1 MIDRRRFLGIAAG
14 AGAGFAITPQ
24 LLRTFQQAGGSL
36 VQQGGRLIQRAIPS
50 TGELLPV
57 VGLGFS
63 NHAGCADPAALMEV
77 LKTFSENG
85 GRFFD
90 TNFANEQKSQDTIVE
105 ILNEFGN
112 RDKLFLSWRGY
123 SPGPR
128 PDAAAVKAHIE
139 TSLARLKASRLDM
152 VDLPNTPI
160 FNSSHWAVLKEAKK
174 EGRIRYIS
182 AGVGTQTDTTE
193 LESLVRS
200 ESIDF
205 ISFPYAIDN
214 RGVEEKILPFAL
226 ERKIAVMV
234 HWPFGGAGGQSCVS
248 DRGLFGRVGNTPLP
262 AWASEFD
269 AKTWAQFFLK
279 YVISHPAVTVARVG
293 TTKPHHMLDNIG
305 GGIGRLPNEAMRK
318 RMAEFIDDI
327 PLAVAPVLLERYVGE
342 YRATSGLSAT
352 FRRDEA
358 TLFVKLGNN
367 PEVPLVARS
376 VLRFSDRQGSI
387 FEFKVVRPGPGPAT
401 VATSA
406 ILERSGEK
414 ILLEKK

>member
-1 MIDRRRFLGIAAG
+1 MIDRRRFLGLAAAG
-14 AGAGFAITPQ
+14 AGGLALTPE
-24 LLRTFQQAGGSL
+24 LLRAL
-36 VQQGGRLIQRAIPS
+36 QQGGGGLVEQGGKLIQRAIPS
-50 TGELLPV
+50 TGEMLPV

-63 NHAGCADPAALMEV
+63 NHAGCADPAALQEV
-77 LKTFSENG
+77 LKTFSANG

-90 TNFANEQKSQDTIVE
+90 TNFANEPKSQDAIFA

-123 SPGPR
+123 APGPR
-128 PDAAAVKAHIE
+128 PDAAAVKAHIDS
-139 TSLARLKASRLDM
+139 SLARLKTSRLDM
-152 VDLPNTPI
+152 VDLPNTPV
-160 FNSSHWAVLKEAKK
+160 FDSSHWAVLKAAKK

-182 AGVGTQTDTTE
+182 AGVGAASDTAA
-193 LESLVRS
+193 LESLLRT

-205 ISFPYAIDN
+205 LSFPYAIDN
-214 RGVEEKILPFAL
+214 RAVEEKILPFAL

-248 DRGLFGRVGNTPLP
+248 DRGLFGRVANTPLP
-262 AWASEFD
+262 AWAAEFD

-342 YRATSGLSAT
+342 YRSASGLTAT
-352 FRRDEA
+352 VRRDES
-358 TLFVKLGNN
+358 TLFIKLGNK

-387 FEFKVVRPGPGPAT
+387 FEFKIARPGPGPAVVT
-401 VATSA
+401 TGA
-406 ILERSGEK
+406 ILERGGEK

>member
-1 MIDRRRFLGIAAG
+1 
-14 AGAGFAITPQ
+14 
-24 LLRTFQQAGGSL
+24 
-36 VQQGGRLIQRAIPS
+36 
-50 TGELLPV
+50 
-57 VGLGFS
+57 
-63 NHAGCADPAALMEV
+63 
-77 LKTFSENG
+77 
-85 GRFFD
+85 
-90 TNFANEQKSQDTIVE
+90 
-105 ILNEFGN
+105 
-112 RDKLFLSWRGY
+112 
-123 SPGPR
+123 
-128 PDAAAVKAHIE
+128 VKAHIE
-139 TSLARLKASRLDM
+139 ASLARLNAPRLDM

-182 AGVGTQTDTTE
+182 AGVGTQTDTSE
-193 LESLVRS
+193 LESLLRS

-226 ERKIAVMV
+226 ERKVAVMV

-248 DRGLFGRVGNTPLP
+248 DRGLFARVANTPLP
-262 AWASEFD
+262 AWAAEFD
-269 AKTWAQFFLK
+269 ARTWAQFFLK

-342 YRATSGLSAT
+342 YGSASGLTAT
-352 FRRDEA
+352 VRRDGE
-358 TLFVKLGNN
+358 TIFVKLGNN

-387 FEFKVVRPGPGPAT
+387 FEFKIARPGPGPAVVT
-401 VATSA
+401 TGA
-406 ILERSGEK
+406 ILERGGEK

>member
-1 MIDRRRFLGIAAG
+1 MIDRRKFLGIAAG
-14 AGAGFAITPQ
+14 AGAGLALTPQ
-24 LLRTFQQAGGSL
+24 LLRAFHEAGGSL
-36 VQQGGRLIQRAIPS
+36 VQQGGKLIQRAIPS
-50 TGELLPV
+50 TGEMLPV

-63 NHAGCADPAALMEV
+63 NHAGCADPAALKEV

-90 TNFANEQKSQDTIVE
+90 TNFANEQKSQDAIVA

-123 SPGPR
+123 APGPR
-128 PDAAAVKAHIE
+128 PDAAAVKAHID
-139 TSLARLKASRLDM
+139 TSLTRLNVSRLDM
-152 VDLPNTPI
+152 VDLPHTPV
-160 FNSSHWAVLKEAKK
+160 FGPEHWSVLKEAKK
-174 EGRIRYIS
+174 AGRIRYIS
-182 AGVGTQTDTTE
+182 AGVTGADISE
-193 LESLVRS
+193 LEALVRS
-200 ESIDF
+200 EPVDF
-205 ISFPYAIDN
+205 FSLAYAIDN
-214 RGVEEKILPFAL
+214 RGAEEKILPFAL
-226 ERKIAVMV
+226 ERKIGVMV

-262 AWASEFD
+262 AWAAEFD

-327 PLAVAPVLLERYVGE
+327 PLAVAPLLLDRYVGE
-342 YRATSGLSAT
+342 YAATSGLTAT
-352 FRRDEA
+352 FRRDET
-358 TLFVKLGNN
+358 TLFVRLGDK
-367 PEVPLVARS
+367 PEVPLFART

-387 FEFKVVRPGPGPAT
+387 FEFQLARQGRGPVTG
-401 VATSA
+401 TSGV
-406 ILERSGEK
+406 ILERGGEK
-414 ILLEKK
+414 ILLAKK

>member
-14 AGAGFAITPQ
+14 AGAGLAVTPQ
-24 LLRTFQQAGGSL
+24 FLRALHQAGGSL
-36 VQQGGRLIQRAIPS
+36 IPQAGKLIQRAIPS
-50 TGELLPV
+50 TGEMLPV

-63 NHAGCADPAALMEV
+63 NHAGCADPAALKDV
-77 LKTFSENG
+77 LKTFSDNG

-90 TNFANEQKSQDTIVE
+90 TNFANEQKSQDAIVT
-105 ILNEFGN
+105 ILNEVGI

-123 SPGPR
+123 APGLR
-128 PDAAAVKAHIE
+128 PDAASVKAHID
-139 TSLARLKASRLDM
+139 TSLARLNVARLDM
-152 VDLPNTPI
+152 VDLPNTPV
-160 FNSSHWAVLKEAKK
+160 FTASHWAVLKEAKK
-174 EGRIRYIS
+174 AGRIRYIS
-182 AGVGTQTDTTE
+182 AGVGATSDMSE
-193 LESLVRS
+193 LESLVRT

-205 ISFPYAIDN
+205 FSVPFAIDN
-214 RGVEEKILPFAL
+214 RAVEEKILPFAQ

-234 HWPFGGAGGQSCVS
+234 HWPFGGANGQSCVS

-262 AWASEFD
+262 TWAAEFD

-327 PLAVAPVLLERYVGE
+327 PLAVPAQFLERYVGE
-342 YRATSGLSAT
+342 YRSASGLTAMV
-352 FRRDEA
+352 RREET
-358 TLFVKLGNN
+358 TLFVKWGSNA
-367 PEVPLVARS
+367 EVPLFARS

-387 FEFKVVRPGPGPAT
+387 IEFKITRPGPGPAT
-401 VATSA
+401 VTTGA
-406 ILERSGEK
+406 ILERGGEK